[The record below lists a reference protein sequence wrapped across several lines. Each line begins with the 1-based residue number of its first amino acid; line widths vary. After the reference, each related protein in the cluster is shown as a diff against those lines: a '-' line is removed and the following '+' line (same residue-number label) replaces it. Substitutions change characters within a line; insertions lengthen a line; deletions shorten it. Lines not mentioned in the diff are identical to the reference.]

1 MIRSIVKYFLQ
12 GVLVV
17 APIAITLYVLIQIF
31 LALDNL
37 VPLKYPGLGIIA
49 VLAAITVI
57 GFVANYL
64 ISDRLKM
71 WFNRQ
76 IRKAPLINLIYT
88 AVKDVLNA
96 LVGDKR
102 SFNKPVLV
110 QLSSDSAVRRVG
122 FITDEEFVKLAG
134 LGEDY
139 ITVYCPHS
147 YNISGN
153 VYLVPKSQITE
164 LDLPSSDV
172 MKYIVSAGVTQINK
186 NP

>member
-1 MIRSIVKYFLQ
+1 MMRSLIKYFFQ
-12 GVLVV
+12 GLLVV
-17 APIAITLYVLIQIF
+17 APIFITVYVLLEIF
-31 LALDNL
+31 LALDGII
-37 VPLKYPGLGIIA
+37 PFQYPGLGILAI
-49 VLAAITVI
+49 LAAITTI
-57 GFVANYL
+57 GFIANYL
-64 ISDRLKM
+64 ISDRLKV

-110 QLSSDSAVRRVG
+110 QLSADAAVKRIG
-122 FITDEEFVKLAG
+122 FITDEEFPVLAG
-134 LGEDY
+134 LGDEY

-153 VYLVPKSQITE
+153 VYLVPKKQITE
-164 LDLPSSDV
+164 LNLPSADV

-186 NP
+186 D

>member
-1 MIRSIVKYFLQ
+1 MIRTVIKYFLQ
-12 GVLVV
+12 GLVVV
-17 APIAITLYVLIQIF
+17 APIAITIYVLVNIF

-49 VLAAITVI
+49 LLAAITVI
-57 GFVANYL
+57 GFGANYL
-64 ISDRLKM
+64 ISDRLQT

-122 FITDEEFVKLAG
+122 FITDEEFAKLAG

-139 ITVYCPHS
+139 LTVYCPHS

-153 VYLVPKSQITE
+153 VFLVPKSQVTE

-172 MKYIVSAGVTQINK
+172 MKYIVSAGVTHINK
-186 NP
+186 DS

>member
-1 MIRSIVKYFLQ
+1 MQSILLFIFKSLTLIFKQKTGLILDAYFSGTKLKWILDHVE
-12 GVLVV
+12 GARERAEKGELCFGTVDTWLVWKL
-17 APIAITLYVLIQIF
+17 TKGKNF
-31 LALDNL
+31 
-37 VPLKYPGLGIIA
+37 
-49 VLAAITVI
+49 
-57 GFVANYL
+57 
-64 ISDRLKM
+64 
-71 WFNRQ
+71 
-76 IRKAPLINLIYT
+76 
-88 AVKDVLNA
+88 VKDVLNA

-134 LGEDY
+134 LGEDS
-139 ITVYCPHS
+139 IPVYCPHS

-153 VYLVPKSQITE
+153 VYLVPKSQVTE

-186 NP
+186 HT